1 MMDNIIMHQ
10 MYFKENF
17 NKLLFAAL
25 QLNRGGGMV
34 SV

>member
-1 MMDNIIMHQ
+1 MHQ

-25 QLNRGGGMV
+25 QLNRVGGTV
-34 SV
+34 SE